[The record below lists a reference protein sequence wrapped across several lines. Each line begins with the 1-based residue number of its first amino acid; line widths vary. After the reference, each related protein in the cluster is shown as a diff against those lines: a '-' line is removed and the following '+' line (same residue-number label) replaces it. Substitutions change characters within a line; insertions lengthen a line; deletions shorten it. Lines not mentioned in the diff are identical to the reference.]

1 MSMTIAY
8 FQGQVKRIA
17 GIWPNSL
24 TLKNNLNVISNAL
37 DADTTT
43 HTQVMQTPPDALKL
57 GGSKSAA
64 DQISNKL
71 RALVNRGKGGNLANA
86 DMATAINQV
95 VVELALP

>member
-17 GIWPNSL
+17 KIWPNSP

-43 HTQVMQTPPDALKL
+43 RSQTMQTPPDNLKL
-57 GGSKSAA
+57 GSGKSNA
-64 DQISNKL
+64 DQIINKL
-71 RALVNRGKGGNLANA
+71 NALINRGKGGNLANT
-86 DMATAINQV
+86 DMATAINEV
-95 VVELALP
+95 VAALP